1 MSLRPK
7 HTGTSLPI
15 RPFVREEIDLMFEE
29 LAAGE
34 EVNYEAADREYVFKE
49 EVINAISLLHE
60 QVRDL
65 EADVKFSK
73 ATMNLTI
80 SATNLTTTVV
90 ANDTLTCVSET
101 PYEFSFIDS
110 RRFTKVVAGPGPT
123 QAGGVQPHRLIF
135 DTARSEGDGDY
146 PQAVLAASATTLRL
160 AQWDGTVWQDV
171 TWGIGWVVQITQ
183 YIDNDL
189 PAITG
194 E

>member
-1 MSLRPK
+1 MNLRPK
-7 HTGTSLPI
+7 HIGTSLPI
-15 RPFVREEIDLMFEE
+15 RPFEREEIDLMFEE
-29 LAAGE
+29 LAAGD
-34 EVNYEAADREYVFKE
+34 VSYDAVDREYVFRK
-49 EVINAISLLHE
+49 EVINALTALHST
-60 QVRDL
+60 VRNL
-65 EADVKFSK
+65 QADVKFSK

-80 SATNLTTTVV
+80 GASDLSTTVV

-101 PYEFSFIDS
+101 PYEFNFVDS
-110 RRFTKVVAGPGPT
+110 RRFTKVVAGPGPS

-135 DTARSEGDGDY
+135 DTARTEGDGDY
-146 PQAVLAASATTLRL
+146 PQAVLAASATKLRL

-171 TWGIGWVVQITQ
+171 TWGIGWVIQITQ